1 MRLIFCFLVL
11 PLFSFSVS
19 ADEFDFSMLDR
30 ISHARE
36 LSSPFELQLD
46 GAIYTAAQGSPKHR
60 PRTSNQNP
68 VAEVSVL
75 TEEKDKNALPVV
87 LAGLV
92 FVAAMLTDNTSA
104 QAGATAAL
112 GVSFVWYIF

>member
-1 MRLIFCFLVL
+1 
-11 PLFSFSVS
+11 
-19 ADEFDFSMLDR
+19 MLDR